1 MKKRK
6 LLRILPTFIL
16 VVTLYLPDLIP
27 ATAAELEP
35 TAEGPDAISEN
46 TLPAEPEN
54 ISENM
59 LPEESESI
67 SSAPELT
74 AWLECHKQSGGR
86 ARLTEDISMDVP
98 YQFVPYPNIPPLCIE
113 TDGHTIFVGA
123 DVEFLSDGR
132 LSFQGECSEK
142 GVFHVEK
149 GGSLLLDGVIVE
161 TSADGDSTKYALW
174 QEEGSGLILGN
185 TFASSQ
191 ISGNIRYADSPFV
204 MDTDDI
210 CMIVNKGQLF
220 DGLLPAE
227 IDCRV
232 NYQGNILEHAPTAV
246 VWDTAGTE
254 KQQQERQRFQ
264 AQGIFPKAASNKKP
278 VCTIVY
284 HDYPLTFTNTEAF
297 IRCNAYTFQGGFT
310 RQEEMLS
317 AETSPEYS
325 FDGETWINEKED
337 SILKADKGYYIAFP
351 CDQWDTSAYP
361 YLYIRLRAETKE
373 QTYYSNILRYAADH
387 LDTVEDLGGSR
398 GGGTAVINPPQDP
411 EKIDTAKHPEAS
423 EKPKGPNPAGN
434 TNPPD
439 MTVEAASV
447 KTENP
452 SAESF
457 GQTDQDSI
465 LTRDTAI
472 PNLSPANR
480 PTDNPSPASQPTD
493 CEKDDYS
500 PSDKQLLPEEAAV
513 SVAAAAIG
521 DQTAQTVHMSKAPSK
536 QTEPLALAAGFTLLA
551 AAAGALYFFV
561 HTGSDSSQRRRSAS
575 SGGTKR

>member
-46 TLPAEPEN
+46 TLPEEPEN
-54 ISENM
+54 IS
-59 LPEESESI
+59 
-67 SSAPELT
+67 SAAELT
-74 AWLECHKQSGGR
+74 AWLESHKQGGGR
-86 ARLTEDISMDVP
+86 AKLTEDITMDAP
-98 YQFVPYPNIPPLCIE
+98 YLFVPYPNIPPLCVE

-132 LSFQGECSEK
+132 LSFQGECCEK

-161 TSADGDSTKYALW
+161 TSADRDSSKYALW

-185 TFASSQ
+185 TFASCQ

-204 MDTDDI
+204 MDTDDV

-264 AQGIFPKAASNKKP
+264 AQGIFPQAASNKKP

-325 FDGETWINEKED
+325 FDGETWIDEKED
-337 SILKADKGYYIAFP
+337 SILKADNGYYIAFP

-373 QTYYSNILRYAADH
+373 QKYYSNILRYAADH
-387 LDTVEDLGGSR
+387 LDTGEDLGGSR
-398 GGGTAVINPPQDP
+398 GGGTAVVNPPQDP
-411 EKIDTAKHPEAS
+411 EKIDTAIHPEAS
-423 EKPKGPNPAGN
+423 EK
-434 TNPPD
+434 
-439 MTVEAASV
+439 
-447 KTENP
+447 P

-457 GQTDQDSI
+457 GQTDQDVI
-465 LTRDTAI
+465 PIRDTTV
-472 PNLSPANR
+472 PNP
-480 PTDNPSPASQPTD
+480 PTASQPTD
-493 CEKDDYS
+493 NSSPVNQPTDNSSTANQPADNSSPVNQPTDFEKDDDLS
-500 PSDKQLLPEEAAV
+500 SVKPLLPEEAAV
-513 SVAAAAIG
+513 STASAAIG
-521 DQTAQTVHMSKAPSK
+521 DQAAQTVHMSTAPSK
-536 QTEPLALAAGFTLLA
+536 QTEPLTLAAGFTLLA

-561 HTGSDSSQRRRSAS
+561 HTGSNRSQRHRSAS